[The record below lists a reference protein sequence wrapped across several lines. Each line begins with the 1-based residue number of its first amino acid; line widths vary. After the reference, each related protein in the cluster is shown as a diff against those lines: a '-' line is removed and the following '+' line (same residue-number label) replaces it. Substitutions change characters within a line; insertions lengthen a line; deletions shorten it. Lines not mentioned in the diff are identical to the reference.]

1 MNIVKKT
8 LVLLFVGIIS
18 FTYAQDMNEAGT
30 AFNDGN
36 EAYKAKKYADAVDF
50 YTQSIDMCDMIGGD
64 AAELQ
69 TKVEAQLVNAL
80 YKNSMIL
87 YKGKKF
93 DAAVEELNKTIEA
106 ANKADNAKIAGKAKA
121 YIPKVYSSQGMGLVK
136 GKKYD
141 EALAIFDKA
150 LGFKEGCVNAYYGQ
164 GMAFKGKNDIDAAV
178 ISFDNAI
185 SNGEGNK
192 KADKTV
198 NKVKRAGKKM
208 LEANAAKEL
217 QIEHTQKAI
226 DYLNKSLDYGATSP
240 NTYYMLAIAY
250 NKQKKYTDAISAA
263 TTGLTIEGA
272 DQSSIQF
279 ELGKAYEAK
288 GDAANACVAYKAVV
302 SGPNVK
308 AAAFQAKEVL
318 KCK

>member
-18 FTYAQDMNEAGT
+18 FTYAQDLNEAGT

-36 EAYKAKKYADAVDF
+36 EAYKAKNYAGAVES
-50 YTQSIDMCDMIGGD
+50 YASSIDMCQMIGAD

-87 YKGKKF
+87 YKGRKF

-106 ANKADNAKIAGKAKA
+106 ANTADNAKIAGKAKA
-121 YIPKVYSSQGMGLVK
+121 YIPKVYSSQGMSLVK
-136 GKKYD
+136 DKKYD
-141 EALAIFDKA
+141 EALAIFDQA
-150 LGFKEGCVNAYYGQ
+150 LEYKEGCVNAYYGQ
-164 GMAFKGKNDIDAAV
+164 GLANKGKNDIDAAI
-178 ISFDNAI
+178 ISFDNVIA
-185 SNGEGNK
+185 NGEGNEKAAKTVK
-192 KADKTV
+192 KAKS
-198 NKVKRAGKKM
+198 AGQKM

-226 DYLNKSLDYGATSP
+226 DYLNKSVSYGGNSV
-240 NTYYMLAIAY
+240 NTFYMLALAY

-263 TTGLTIEGA
+263 NTGLGVEGG
-272 DQSSIQF
+272 DKSNMQF

-288 GDAANACVAYKAVV
+288 GDAANACTAYKAVV
-302 SGPNVK
+302 SGPNIK
-308 AAAFQAKEVL
+308 AAAFQVKEVL
-318 KCK
+318 KCN